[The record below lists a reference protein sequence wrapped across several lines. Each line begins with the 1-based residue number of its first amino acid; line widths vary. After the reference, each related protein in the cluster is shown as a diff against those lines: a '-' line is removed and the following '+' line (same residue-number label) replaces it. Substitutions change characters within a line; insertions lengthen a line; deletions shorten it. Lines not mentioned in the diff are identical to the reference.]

1 MKKFT
6 YQGTNKNCF
15 WILKI
20 KQDGIWALNTISCTH
35 NGIFR
40 RKRLPV
46 VIQSVK
52 FFLSIFMFEN
62 LRKEHHH
69 SGSLPLRQLFYNALQ
84 MLLLLVAMSIDT
96 HGVQC
101 GYMYSMTPL

>member
-1 MKKFT
+1 
-6 YQGTNKNCF
+6 
-15 WILKI
+15 
-20 KQDGIWALNTISCTH
+20 
-35 NGIFR
+35 
-40 RKRLPV
+40 
-46 VIQSVK
+46 
-52 FFLSIFMFEN
+52 MFEN